1 MSGPQAVQVRFLSG
15 SRADQTP
22 AAIKLAGNWQDVQ
35 LVREEL
41 VASAGGRGRPVR
53 RYLVRTKDGLFYRIQ
68 PSPHGWSAAPGP
80 QGD

>member
-1 MSGPQAVQVRFLSG
+1 MSGPQAVQVSFHSG

-22 AAIKLAGNWQDVQ
+22 AAIKLAGDWLDVK
-35 LVREEL
+35 LIREEL

-53 RYLVRTKDGLFYRIQ
+53 RYLVRTKDGLFYRLE
-68 PSPHGWSAAPGP
+68 PSPHGWSAVPRP